1 MLKDIGYVKEVLGAL
16 VVTDDGLQRIALNKS
31 LMSE

>member
-16 VVTDDGLQRIALNKS
+16 VVTDDGLQRITLNKS
-31 LMSE
+31 LTSE

>member
-1 MLKDIGYVKEVLGAL
+1 VKEVLGAL

-31 LMSE
+31 LMSARQ